1 MELRIKMQQET
12 TRYGWSIEKGDFRST
27 GEYDSLYYKRKK
39 QEKLFR
45 NVIWLGVAIVV
56 SQIFLKIL
64 AYTSQMWNPP
74 RWG

>member
-1 MELRIKMQQET
+1 MQQ
-12 TRYGWSIEKGDFRST
+12 WSIENGDYRST
-27 GEYDSLYYKRKK
+27 GEYDSLYFKRKK

-64 AYTSQMWNPP
+64 AYTSQM
-74 RWG
+74 

>member
-1 MELRIKMQQET
+1 MELRIRMQQET

-64 AYTSQMWNPP
+64 AYTSQM
-74 RWG
+74 